1 MKKLVGLLVFG
12 LLISSPRDS
21 SATTITFDFEGTAAT
36 YFGVGPRPGALT
48 TLSLTNGPGAGLT
61 MTLTRPGSAFD
72 IVENTGSQSGKPAGF
87 GLHSLDPF
95 FAETSNTPF
104 FANFSQPIFGAS
116 IDFGDYGDDTP
127 DILTVQAF
135 SGLNG
140 TGALIATFSAVFP
153 GTFPA
158 FSAASSAGPN
168 AARSLVFIGGT
179 PNFVNSVFYD
189 NITVITADVPEPAS
203 LVLLGLG
210 LTGMVRRRLR
220 QTR

>member
-1 MKKLVGLLVFG
+1 MKKLLGLFCLAVLV
-12 LLISSPRDS
+12 
-21 SATTITFDFEGTAAT
+21 SAPQDASASTITFDFEGTAAT
-36 YFGVGPRPGALT
+36 YFGVGARPGALT
-48 TLSLTNGPGAGLT
+48 TLSLTNGPGAGVT

-72 IVENTGSQSGKPAGF
+72 ITENTGSQTGKPAGF

-104 FANFSQPIFGAS
+104 IANFSQSIFGAS
-116 IDFGDYGDDTP
+116 IDFGDYGADSP

-140 TGALIATFSAVFP
+140 TGALIATFSAAFP
-153 GTFPA
+153 GAFPA
-158 FSAASSAGPN
+158 FSTASSAGPN

-179 PNFVNSVFYD
+179 PDFVNSVFYD
-189 NITVITADVPEPAS
+189 NITVTVADVPEPAS
-203 LVLLGLG
+203 LVLVGLG
-210 LTGMVRRRLR
+210 LTGLVRRRRR

>member
-1 MKKLVGLLVFG
+1 MKKLLGLLCLA
-12 LLISSPRDS
+12 LLVSIPRDA
-21 SATTITFDFEGTAAT
+21 SASTITFDFEGTAAT
-36 YFGVGPRPGALT
+36 YFGVGARPGALT
-48 TLSLTNGPGAGLT
+48 TLSLTNGPGVGLT

-72 IVENTGSQSGKPAGF
+72 IVENTGGQGGKPAGF

-104 FANFSQPIFGAS
+104 IANFSLPIFSAS
-116 IDFGDYGDDTP
+116 FDFGDYGGDTP

-140 TGALIATFSAVFP
+140 TGALVGTATGSFAGS
-153 GTFPA
+153 FPA
-158 FSAASSAGPN
+158 FANAFGAGPN
-168 AARSLVFIGGT
+168 SVLSLVFIGGT

-189 NITVITADVPEPAS
+189 NITVTVADVPEPAS
-203 LVLLGLG
+203 LVLVGLG
-210 LTGMVRRRLR
+210 LTGLVRRRLR